1 MSINPSEQDREN
13 WAADIR
19 KSCADL
25 ELPADDVAWSN
36 AITRLHT
43 VAADIISTVI
53 QDAALT
59 TTNKKLRDAA
69 LRLAVHATGLHVT
82 PVDTDALGDLLKLAL
97 KEEE

>member
-1 MSINPSEQDREN
+1 MSDTPSGERAMSQLLAELRKRDT
-13 WAADIR
+13 DIA
-19 KSCADL
+19 S
-25 ELPADDVAWSN
+25 
-36 AITRLHT
+36 
-43 VAADIISTVI
+43 
-53 QDAALT
+53 LT